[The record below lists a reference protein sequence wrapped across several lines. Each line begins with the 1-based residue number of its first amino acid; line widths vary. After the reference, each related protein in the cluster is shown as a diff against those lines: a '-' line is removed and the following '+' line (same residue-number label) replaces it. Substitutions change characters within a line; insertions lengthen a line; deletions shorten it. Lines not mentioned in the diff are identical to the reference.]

1 MKILEVCDS
10 FYPNVDG
17 PIDVIVNLAKE
28 FKRLG
33 LGEVDLLVPEYHKKI
48 EVEGLT
54 IHRCKSVPAG
64 GYRGSVPSLDKRVK
78 RLLST
83 QNRGGGGYD
92 LIHLHSP
99 FTLAKYALNEAK
111 KHGVPVVITV
121 HTKYLDELK
130 NRIKSKP
137 VRDFVM
143 DYILDCIGNCD
154 VITSVSA
161 GMIDE
166 LCAYGFNTNKTVHII
181 YNSASMPPADS
192 HRAARLRESMNLGD
206 NLAFLFVGRLVKV
219 KNVQFSLEV
228 LSLVK
233 SRGFGNFKFFI
244 AGDGEYAK
252 TLKKLAIRYN
262 LEENVE
268 FLGKITD
275 KALLSDYY
283 AACDALLFPSVF
295 DSFGITVIEAALN
308 GTPAVTIKDSCAAE
322 RIKNGENG
330 FSWGYDVNV
339 WAHNLIK
346 LLKDRKAIDIAGKGA
361 RENLYLTPE
370 EIALQYHKLY
380 LQTIENFKK

>member
-1 MKILEVCDS
+1 M
-10 FYPNVDG
+10 
-17 PIDVIVNLAKE
+17 
-28 FKRLG
+28 
-33 LGEVDLLVPEYHKKI
+33 H
-48 EVEGLT
+48 T
-54 IHRCKSVPAG
+54 
-64 GYRGSVPSLDKRVK
+64 
-78 RLLST
+78 
-83 QNRGGGGYD
+83 
-92 LIHLHSP
+92 P
-99 FTLAKYALNEAK
+99 FNLAKYALNEAK

-330 FSWGYDVNV
+330 FAWGYDVNV
-339 WAHNLIK
+339 WAHNLIE

-370 EIALQYHKLY
+370 GIALQYHRLY